1 MKKHNGRK
9 RSKNRFDVDFH
20 SNSHLLLLFS
30 VSGIKQKN
38 IKDLPD
44 VMEKFLVK
52 KTKLQE
58 NDEIDEVP
66 SEGEVP
72 SEDEATSDAGEPTPK
87 RAKVSSLDRIKALN
101 SKPKER
107 TPAKAPR
114 TPKTPKVDPNT
125 GLSKHVEGKT
135 IEQHRRGFG
144 DVVRRHLH
152 SFYSIL
158 FVTSNHQFIFTKLR
172 MFFKEILCYDF
183 FDDAVKCILRHTFK
197 I

>member
-1 MKKHNGRK
+1 MVENDRK
-9 RSKNRFDVDFH
+9 IDFMLTFIRTRT
-20 SNSHLLLLFS
+20 SYILLLFS

-44 VMEKFLVK
+44 VMETFLVQ

-58 NDEIDEVP
+58 NDEVPFEDEVP
-66 SEGEVP
+66 P
-72 SEDEATSDAGEPTPK
+72 EDEATSDAGEPTPK
-87 RAKVSSLDRIKALN
+87 RAKVASLDRIKALN

-152 SFYSIL
+152 SFSSIL
-158 FVTSNHQFIFTKLR
+158 FVTSSHQFIFTKLR
-172 MFFKEILCYDF
+172 MIF
-183 FDDAVKCILRHTFK
+183 
-197 I
+197 

>member
-1 MKKHNGRK
+1 MVENDRK
-9 RSKNRFDVDFH
+9 IDFM
-20 SNSHLLLLFS
+20 LTFIRTRTYYILLLFS
-30 VSGIKQKN
+30 VSGIKQK
-38 IKDLPD
+38 ILKILPD

-58 NDEIDEVP
+58 ND
-66 SEGEVP
+66 EVP